1 MPVKKTRHPTGLLSF
16 GVMKSSPSVKLKQ
29 DHTPRRSAEF
39 DRFDGLAG
47 KLTRVPRSE
56 DDEKRTKS

>member
-1 MPVKKTRHPTGLLSF
+1 MPVKKTRHPTALLSF

-47 KLTRVPRSE
+47 KLARVPKSE
-56 DDEKRTKS
+56 LDKKRAKS